1 MSLTNPFGDLEVT
14 DPQAMRAL
22 AHPVRLAVLSF
33 LQRNGPATAT
43 MLSPH
48 VGATPSVTSWH
59 LRHLAGFGLVTDAD
73 PDEVPGDRR
82 QRWWKAKARGFSV
95 AVGDDPESQGAARA
109 LGEQLAIAAQQQV
122 SEWIAETGPAL
133 PPEWQRLAGV
143 SNTNVALTP
152 AELEQLSGRIDE
164 LIAPYVHR
172 AEADA
177 PAGARTVRIL
187 RHYLPGAVALNAEP
201 AASSGHRPAPDRDGP
216 PGGDGDGSADG
227 SGDGSARGS
236 GDGSAGGGGL

>member
-1 MSLTNPFGDLEVT
+1 MSLTNPFGDLQVT

-22 AHPVRLAVLSF
+22 AHPVRLAILSF

-43 MLSPH
+43 VLSPH

-73 PDEVPGDRR
+73 PEEVPGDRR

-95 AVGDDPESQGAARA
+95 TAGEDPESQVAARA
-109 LGEQLAIAAQQQV
+109 LGEQLAAAAQQQV
-122 SEWIAETGPAL
+122 TTWITDVGPGL
-133 PPEWQRLAGV
+133 PARWQRVVGV
-143 SNTNVALTP
+143 SNTNVPLTP
-152 AELEQLSGRIDE
+152 DELEELSRRIDE

-177 PAGARTVRIL
+177 PDGARIVRIL
-187 RHYLPGAVALNAEP
+187 RHYLPGADDL
-201 AASSGHRPAPDRDGP
+201 RPT
-216 PGGDGDGSADG
+216 PGEES
-227 SGDGSARGS
+227 
-236 GDGSAGGGGL
+236 

>member
-1 MSLTNPFGDLEVT
+1 MSLTNPFGDLQVT

-22 AHPVRLAVLSF
+22 AHPVRLAILSF

-43 MLSPH
+43 VLSPH

-95 AVGDDPESQGAARA
+95 SAGEDPESTAAARV
-109 LGEQLAIAAQQQV
+109 LGNQLAAVAQQQV
-122 SEWIAETGPAL
+122 SDWVTDVAPGLPGEWARASGI
-133 PPEWQRLAGV
+133 
-143 SNTNVALTP
+143 SNTSVPLTSE
-152 AELEQLSGRIDE
+152 ELTRLSAQIDE

-177 PAGARTVRIL
+177 PAGARVVRIL
-187 RHYLPGAVALNAEP
+187 RHYLPS
-201 AASSGHRPAPDRDGP
+201 ASDL
-216 PGGDGDGSADG
+216 GDNS
-227 SGDGSARGS
+227 
-236 GDGSAGGGGL
+236 

>member
-1 MSLTNPFGDLEVT
+1 MSLTNPFGDVQVT

-22 AHPVRLAVLSF
+22 AHPVRLAIMSF

-82 QRWWKAKARGFSV
+82 QRWWKAIARGFSISM
-95 AVGDDPESQGAARA
+95 GDDPESQA
-109 LGEQLAIAAQQQV
+109 AAQVVGAQMLMTAQEQV
-122 SEWIAETGPAL
+122 GEWLSEVAPGL
-133 PPEWQRLAGV
+133 PPEWVRVVGI
-143 SNTNVALTP
+143 SNTSVALTP
-152 AELEQLSGRIDE
+152 GELEELSARIDE

-172 AEADA
+172 TEDA
-177 PAGARTVRIL
+177 APPGARIVRML
-187 RHYLPGAVALNAEP
+187 RHYLPAGSPLSPSAT
-201 AASSGHRPAPDRDGP
+201 SSSSAPP
-216 PGGDGDGSADG
+216 SSAG
-227 SGDGSARGS
+227 SGS
-236 GDGSAGGGGL
+236 GGLS

>member
-1 MSLTNPFGDLEVT
+1 MSLTNPFSDLQIT

-22 AHPVRLAVLSF
+22 AHPVRLAILSF

-43 MLSPH
+43 ALAPH
-48 VGATPSVTSWH
+48 VGATPSVASWH

-95 AVGDDPESQGAARA
+95 AMSDDAESVVAART
-109 LGEQLAIAAQQQV
+109 LGDQLAAAAQQQV
-122 SEWIAETGPAL
+122 STWVAEVGPTL
-133 PPEWQRLAGV
+133 PTQWQRVAGV
-143 SNTNVALTP
+143 SNTSVPLTTEEL
-152 AELEQLSGRIDE
+152 AELSARIDE

-177 PAGARTVRIL
+177 PAGARVVRVL
-187 RHYLPGAVALNAEP
+187 RHYLPGPDDL
-201 AASSGHRPAPDRDGP
+201 AA
-216 PGGDGDGSADG
+216 GS
-227 SGDGSARGS
+227 
-236 GDGSAGGGGL
+236 

>member
-1 MSLTNPFGDLEVT
+1 MSLTNPFGDLQVT

-22 AHPVRLAVLSF
+22 AHPVRLAILSH

-43 MLSPH
+43 TLSPH

-95 AVGDDPESQGAARA
+95 TMGDDPESQLAARA
-109 LGEQLAIAAQQQV
+109 LGEQLAMAAQQQV
-122 SEWIAETGPAL
+122 NAWIADVGPTL
-133 PPEWQRLAGV
+133 PAQWQQVAGI
-143 SNTNVALTP
+143 SNTSVPLTP
-152 AELEQLSGRIDE
+152 EELAELSGRIDE

-177 PAGARTVRIL
+177 PAGARIIRIL
-187 RHYLPGAVALNAEP
+187 RHYLP
-201 AASSGHRPAPDRDGP
+201 AADDLRPTSGEE
-216 PGGDGDGSADG
+216 S
-227 SGDGSARGS
+227 
-236 GDGSAGGGGL
+236 

>member
-1 MSLTNPFGDLEVT
+1 MSLTNPFGDLQVT

-22 AHPVRLAVLSF
+22 AHPVRLAILSF

-43 MLSPH
+43 ALAPH

-95 AVGDDPESQGAARA
+95 AMSDDPESVVAART
-109 LGEQLAIAAQQQV
+109 LGDQLAAAAQQQV
-122 SEWIAETGPAL
+122 SAWIAEVGPAL
-133 PPEWQRLAGV
+133 PTEWQRVAGV
-143 SNTNVALTP
+143 SNTSVPLTP
-152 AELEQLSGRIDE
+152 EELAELSGRIDE

-187 RHYLPGAVALNAEP
+187 RHYLPGPEDL
-201 AASSGHRPAPDRDGP
+201 AA
-216 PGGDGDGSADG
+216 GS
-227 SGDGSARGS
+227 
-236 GDGSAGGGGL
+236 

>member
-1 MSLTNPFGDLEVT
+1 MSLTNPFGDVEVT

-22 AHPVRLAVLSF
+22 AHPVRLAILSS

-43 MLSPH
+43 GLSAH

-82 QRWWKAKARGFSV
+82 QRWWKAVARGFSV
-95 AVGDDPESQGAARA
+95 RMGTDPESQTAGRA
-109 LGEQLAIAAQQQV
+109 LGDQLMITAQEQATAWTTDIA
-122 SEWIAETGPAL
+122 PHL
-133 PPEWQRLAGV
+133 PPEWLRLSGV
-143 SNTNVALTP
+143 SNTTVPLT
-152 AELEQLSGRIDE
+152 AEELAGLEAKIDE

-177 PAGARTVRIL
+177 PDGARKVRIL
-187 RHYLPGAVALNAEP
+187 RHYLP
-201 AASSGHRPAPDRDGP
+201 S
-216 PGGDGDGSADG
+216 
-227 SGDGSARGS
+227 
-236 GDGSAGGGGL
+236 

>member
-1 MSLTNPFGDLEVT
+1 MSLTNPFGDLQVT

-22 AHPVRLAVLSF
+22 AHPVRLAILSH

-43 MLSPH
+43 ALSPH

-95 AVGDDPESQGAARA
+95 TMGDDPESQLAARA
-109 LGEQLAIAAQQQV
+109 LGEQLAMAAQQQV
-122 SEWIAETGPAL
+122 NAWIADVGPTL
-133 PPEWQRLAGV
+133 PAQWQQVAGI
-143 SNTNVALTP
+143 SNTSVPLTP
-152 AELEQLSGRIDE
+152 EELEELSGRIDE

-177 PAGARTVRIL
+177 PAGARIVRIL
-187 RHYLPGAVALNAEP
+187 RHYLPGADDL
-201 AASSGHRPAPDRDGP
+201 RPV
-216 PGGDGDGSADG
+216 PGEES
-227 SGDGSARGS
+227 
-236 GDGSAGGGGL
+236 

>member
-1 MSLTNPFGDLEVT
+1 MSLTNPFGDLQVT

-22 AHPVRLAVLSF
+22 AHPVRLAILTF

-43 MLSPH
+43 VLAPH

-82 QRWWKAKARGFSV
+82 QRWWKAKARGFSI
-95 AVGDDPESQGAARA
+95 ASGDDPESLTAARA
-109 LGEQLAIAAQQQV
+109 LGDQLAAAAQQQV
-122 SEWIAETGPAL
+122 SEWIAETGPGL
-133 PPEWQRLAGV
+133 PPEWQRVAGIA
-143 SNTNVALTP
+143 NTSVPLTP
-152 AELEQLSGRIDE
+152 DELAELSSRIDE

-177 PAGARTVRIL
+177 PPGARIVRIL
-187 RHYLPGAVALNAEP
+187 RHYLPGA
-201 AASSGHRPAPDRDGP
+201 
-216 PGGDGDGSADG
+216 GS
-227 SGDGSARGS
+227 
-236 GDGSAGGGGL
+236 